1 MPRGSNKANT
11 LCSSTNETFESVFMM
26 QFKMLALAF
35 LLMFAG
41 SAPAQDKPDAPLP
54 DVRKLMV
61 EVDQHQKQVDKIREN
76 YTYTSLQTTQDIDSD
91 GQVKKTES
99 GEVEIFFVNG
109 HEIGRLVKK
118 DGKPLEASQEKKET
132 ERITKLVEKA
142 EKTPADQSLNGDE
155 VSISKVLGVM
165 DVRNPRRQLYHN
177 RPNVVFDFVGRKD
190 AKAHNLAE
198 NASKKLQGTLWI
210 DEADREVAHLDVSFD
225 DNFKIGGGILA
236 TIQKGSNFHFEQ
248 SPINGELWLPTGA
261 EATVAARVLMVKG
274 VRQHFTE
281 RDYDFKRFNVQTQ
294 QSKEAK
300 AVPAAKP

>member
-1 MPRGSNKANT
+1 
-11 LCSSTNETFESVFMM
+11 MM